1 MLQTVAFYKE
11 WFKMSVTKEVQSVQA
26 LSRLIRSE
34 FQPESEGLKEP
45 KESDAPKGKPRKKA
59 TARDPSWFE
68 HEGVRTTP
76 SKCKYI
82 SYDYY
87 MQFIPEKLHH
97 LVRSFINVDG
107 DGYCGFRCVSYAIYP
122 SNQDRYL
129 GMRQDLIDHITVYWG
144 SLYHNVYAPTA
155 LEEVRTMLGWL
166 SPTPCHAPYWL
177 HNWDLCGYATL
188 HNHAFVVFGK
198 WGPNQPSYGETF
210 LPMAHAYGMAPAG
223 VTYLVCTGQHWVVLD
238 LADVEGLLPIPE
250 PSVSWTTWASGET
263 TTAWANLYVTEHVPQ
278 PWTVGC
284 IYVYYLVYV
293 VIRYLNTMTIISKT

>member
-1 MLQTVAFYKE
+1 
-11 WFKMSVTKEVQSVQA
+11 MSVTKEVQSVQA

-82 SYDYY
+82 S
-87 MQFIPEKLHH
+87 
-97 LVRSFINVDG
+97 
-107 DGYCGFRCVSYAIYP
+107 
-122 SNQDRYL
+122 
-129 GMRQDLIDHITVYWG
+129 
-144 SLYHNVYAPTA
+144 
-155 LEEVRTMLGWL
+155 
-166 SPTPCHAPYWL
+166 
-177 HNWDLCGYATL
+177 
-188 HNHAFVVFGK
+188 K